1 MEVIRS
7 HQSDCRGMLTYRGV
21 RTVNRGNGVEFLGP
35 SDARIK
41 VTRSAVSVE
50 RCRGKVKKYLCC
62 CLKVID
68 NVEAAN

>member
-1 MEVIRS
+1 
-7 HQSDCRGMLTYRGV
+7 MLNYRGV
-21 RTVNRGNGVEFLGP
+21 RTINRGNGVEFLGP

-68 NVEAAN
+68 NVEAANEKKTRNKWMSDH

>member
-1 MEVIRS
+1 
-7 HQSDCRGMLTYRGV
+7 MLTYQGG
-21 RTVNRGNGVEFLGP
+21 RTVKRGNGVKFLGP

-68 NVEAAN
+68 NVEASN

>member
-1 MEVIRS
+1 
-7 HQSDCRGMLTYRGV
+7 MLTYRGV

-68 NVEAAN
+68 DVEAAN